1 VVKRQAKEPLN
12 PPSPHGGEGKGP
24 RKVVLRRETKETR
37 IEIALNLDGS
47 GESRIAS
54 GVGFF
59 DHMLST
65 LAKHGALDL
74 SLSCRGDTQV
84 DDHHTV
90 EDAGLALG
98 AALAQALGDKAGIR
112 RFGFASV
119 PLDEALAQVTIDLC
133 GRAHCAIRG
142 GARLGKGKVGT
153 FDVELVEDFLGALA
167 NASGSTLHV
176 EIRAGRNCHHIL
188 EATFKALARALRQ
201 AVELDCRVTG
211 VPSTKGVL

>member
-1 VVKRQAKEPLN
+1 MAKRFPPVGVAPRQAALK
-12 PPSPHGGEGKGP
+12 
-24 RKVVLRRETKETR
+24 RETKETST
-37 IEIALNLDGS
+37 EVVLDLDGT
-47 GESRIAS
+47 GQARIAT

-74 SLSCRGDTQV
+74 SVTCRGDTRV

-90 EDAGLALG
+90 EDVGLAFG
-98 AALAQALGDKAGIR
+98 AAVSKALGDKAGIR

-119 PLDEALAQVTIDLC
+119 PLDEALSQVTIDLS
-133 GRAHCAIRG
+133 GRAHFTLKG
-142 GARLGKGKVGT
+142 GQRLGKGKVGT
-153 FDVELVEDFLGALA
+153 FDVELMEDFLGAVA

-176 EIRAGRNCHHIL
+176 EVRAGRNCHHII
-188 EATFKALARALRQ
+188 EATFKAFARALRQ
-201 AVELDCRVTG
+201 AVERDARIAG